1 MDSHGQDPNAG
12 DSSDDG
18 AIERPPSIGLDERR
32 MHVRAYNYWASLLG
46 SRLYPALDDFDPG
59 ALDDFGPH
67 GVVLNFSDPAQP
79 QLIFI
84 GKALREEC
92 GLAEGIKRIADVPN
106 RSLLSRLTDHYLEVI
121 ANRAPIGFEAEFVGR
136 RGNNTM
142 YRGIL
147 MPLSSDG
154 ETIDNIYG
162 VINWKE
168 VADPATTAALVVEVD
183 RALAQRP
190 TLVSMSPVW
199 ADSPSAQIGE
209 EFYSLGGDGRSLP
222 ESYSPPEAD
231 ELGSL
236 GPDAGLDE
244 RLAAAR
250 EASRKAATALGRA
263 LALTY
268 DLALAAEGD
277 PLFPMLLAGEGI
289 PQPSR
294 VSMNTVVR
302 LVLGADCDRA
312 VVRGFAALLEQGLRH
327 HIPQGMIEAFLEQQ
341 DGGLTALVAAARAA
355 RRR

>member
-1 MDSHGQDPNAG
+1 MDSHGQDANG
-12 DSSDDG
+12 SYEQDDA

-46 SRLYPALDDFDPG
+46 SRLYPSLDDFDPAG
-59 ALDDFGPH
+59 LDDFGPH
-67 GVVLNFSDPAQP
+67 GVVLNFTDPAQP
-79 QLIFI
+79 QLSFI
-84 GKALREEC
+84 GKTLREEC
-92 GLAEGIKRIADVPN
+92 GVDENITRIADVPN

-121 ANRAPIGFEAEFVGR
+121 ANRAPIGFEAEFIGR

-168 VADPATTAALVVEVD
+168 LADPATAAALVVEVD

-190 TLVSMSPVW
+190 TLVSMNPVW
-199 ADSPSAQIGE
+199 ADSPSARMLSDTYAPSQDE
-209 EFYSLGGDGRSLP
+209 D
-222 ESYSPPEAD
+222 ESEDLVVASR
-231 ELGSL
+231 
-236 GPDAGLDE
+236 DAALDA

-250 EASRKAATALGRA
+250 EASRQAAAALGRA

-268 DLALAAEGD
+268 DLALASEDD
-277 PLFPMLLAGEGI
+277 PLFPMLLAAEGI
-289 PQPSR
+289 AQPSKL
-294 VSMNTVVR
+294 SMNTVVR
-302 LVLGADCDRA
+302 LVLGKDSDRMVA
-312 VVRGFAALLEQGLRH
+312 RGFAALLEQGLRTRVSD
-327 HIPQGMIEAFLEQQ
+327 GAFEAYLDEQ
-341 DGGLTALVAAARAA
+341 DGGLAALFAAARAT

>member
-1 MDSHGQDPNAG
+1 MDMDSHGQDPSG
-12 DSSDDG
+12 GHEPDDA

-46 SRLYPALDDFDPG
+46 SRLYPALDDFDPA

-67 GVVLNFSDPAQP
+67 GVVLNFTDPAQP

-84 GKALREEC
+84 GKALRVEC
-92 GLAEGIKRIADVPN
+92 GLDEDITRIADVPN

-121 ANRAPIGFEAEFVGR
+121 ANRAPIGFEAEFIGR

-168 VADPATTAALVVEVD
+168 LADAATTAALVVEVD

-190 TLVSMSPVW
+190 TLVSMNPVW
-199 ADSPSAQIGE
+199 ADSPSARMLSDTYAPSTEDDETDDLIVA
-209 EFYSLGGDGRSLP
+209 GR
-222 ESYSPPEAD
+222 D
-231 ELGSL
+231 
-236 GPDAGLDE
+236 DALDA

-250 EASRKAATALGRA
+250 EASRQAAAALGRA

-268 DLALAAEGD
+268 DLALASEDD
-277 PLFPMLLAGEGI
+277 PLLPMLLAAEGI
-289 PQPSR
+289 ARPSR

-302 LVLGADCDRA
+302 LVLGKNSDRA
-312 VVRGFAALLEQGLRH
+312 VARGIAALLEQGLHAR
-327 HIPQGMIEAFLEQQ
+327 IPDGAFEAYLEEQ
-341 DGGLTALVAAARAA
+341 DGGMTALFAAARAT